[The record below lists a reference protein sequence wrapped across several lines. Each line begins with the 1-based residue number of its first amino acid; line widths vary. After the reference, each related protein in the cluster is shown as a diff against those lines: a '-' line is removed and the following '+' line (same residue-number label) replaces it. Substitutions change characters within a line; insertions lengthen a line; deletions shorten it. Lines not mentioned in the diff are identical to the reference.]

1 MSRASKV
8 AAAEKIAK
16 LARKPKAA
24 KGTGKRKEPRSISGL
39 AKLGLKMDEFPPEK
53 STIAD
58 VTFTVEKAITALIAC
73 GPGSAENVTV
83 NGAVVIDSM
92 QFTTLFVVKSSGIV
106 VKRKI
111 VSHLTPGDKV
121 TIGFLTCRRLL
132 HSGVTW
138 TEAEEV

>member
-16 LARKPKAA
+16 LALKPKAA

-83 NGAVVIDSM
+83 NGAVVIDSV
-92 QFTTLFVVKSSGIV
+92 QFATLFAARHNGIV
-106 VKRKI
+106 VKRK
-111 VSHLTPGDKV
+111 VVCPLAPGDKV
-121 TIGFLTCRRLL
+121 TIGVLTCRKLV